1 MLFLFLL
8 DLYRRA
14 LGTKSEAES
23 GVGPG
28 ALWSPKGGATTA
40 VDSAVVSVA
49 PGDATLWLPATVLA
63 EVVCSAQAGIFCQVA
78 VLASMTAY
86 TAHAASV
93 CASHGISMLEMTR
106 WPGVPTGPGAC
117 DGAVFRGVKGRERDT
132 FTPVPLGNLAIVR
145 MMIP

>member
-93 CASHGISMLEMTR
+93 CLGDGRLCQYRSESDDNSVIFHIDKALACLEESLYRLQLTQVM
-106 WPGVPTGPGAC
+106 AFLC
-117 DGAVFRGVKGRERDT
+117 LK
-132 FTPVPLGNLAIVR
+132 
-145 MMIP
+145 